1 MTADIAKCPRV
12 TKLPPVESEVPQ
24 QKTALTFKGHFGV
37 VAKSMD

>member
-1 MTADIAKCPRV
+1 MSPSDKTASSW
-12 TKLPPVESEVPQ
+12 ESEVPQ